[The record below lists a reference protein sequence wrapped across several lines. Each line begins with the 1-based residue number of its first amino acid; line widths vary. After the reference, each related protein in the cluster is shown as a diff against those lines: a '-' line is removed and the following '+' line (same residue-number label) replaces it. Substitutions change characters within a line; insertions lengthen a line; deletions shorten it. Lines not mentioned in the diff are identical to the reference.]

1 MQRAPI
7 RFLQSTALNPIL
19 QCALSACSLVH
30 KEANTS
36 VMKFLYDVISTGHL
50 GRKQPDWETRNALVK
65 SILNQFGQQLVTNL
79 IHASVFCLHSYML
92 CEISD
97 VIVELF
103 QFDRQITNEWL
114 ANALETLP
122 KQDNGSINAA
132 TPHQLKEIHAN
143 ISK

>member
-1 MQRAPI
+1 MGPI
-7 RFLQSTALNPIL
+7 I

-36 VMKFLYDVISTGHL
+36 VMKFLYDVISTGHI
-50 GRKQPDWETRNALVK
+50 GKKQSDWEMRNSLVK
-65 SILNQFGQQLVTNL
+65 RILNEFGQQLVTNL
-79 IHASVFCLHSYML
+79 IHASVFYLHSYML
-92 CEISD
+92 CELSD
-97 VIVELF
+97 VIVELLE
-103 QFDRQITNEWL
+103 FDRQVTKEWL

-132 TPHQLKEIHAN
+132 TPHQLEEIHTK